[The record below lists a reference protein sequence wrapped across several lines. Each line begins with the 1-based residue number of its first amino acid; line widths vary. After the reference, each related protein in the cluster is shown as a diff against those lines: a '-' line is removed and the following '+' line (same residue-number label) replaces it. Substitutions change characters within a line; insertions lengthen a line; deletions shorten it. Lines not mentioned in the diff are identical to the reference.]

1 MIEYYEQL
9 TQEEQERVGES
20 IRTLYRQTFILEKKY
35 DKRTGRSR
43 LNPEY
48 YQCTGHLEFI
58 RAYFSIMGIDV
69 IENTS
74 VGVIY
79 IRGEQV
85 VGEKL
90 PKLATLYILVLKLI
104 CDEQMM
110 AASTTENAVTSLGAV
125 HEKLAVY
132 RLLKRQPSPTEIK
145 RSLSLLKR
153 YQMIELLDPLED
165 LEGPVQ
171 MVIYPAIQVVLMGDD
186 ARELIG
192 TYGEGDI
199 QEDEDSDES
208 NDTRRIRALRPSHG
222 SALNN
227 WHYIRHRVLTFH
239 EGVNFFHR
247 PLREAASPRSL
258 TPCRSCSTPTRT
270 GGDFSIRR
278 RRMTRISSLIEYL
291 RGMVNIG
298 EDEKF
303 SYLRSQNF
311 SSTIVLELTR
321 TDTGECQCVGVV
333 FDVETATNEITR
345 MFFWHKGPLPASCLP
360 PRCRPGRTMS
370 TEEVKAWL
378 LENFTKET
386 CYFGSHNETVPQA
399 SLRLL
404 SGRAWI
410 RRSSPCFS
418 GAPFPS
424 G

>member
-9 TQEEQERVGES
+9 TQEEQEGVGES

-110 AASTTENAVTSLGAV
+110 AASTTE
-125 HEKLAVY
+125 
-132 RLLKRQPSPTEIK
+132 IK

-171 MVIYPAIQVVLMGDD
+171 MVIYPAIHVVLMGDD

-199 QEDEDSDES
+199 QEDEPDES
-208 NDTRRIRALRPSHG
+208 NDTSE
-222 SALNN
+222 S
-227 WHYIRHRVLTFH
+227 
-239 EGVNFFHR
+239 
-247 PLREAASPRSL
+247 
-258 TPCRSCSTPTRT
+258 
-270 GGDFSIRR
+270 
-278 RRMTRISSLIEYL
+278 
-291 RGMVNIG
+291 
-298 EDEKF
+298 
-303 SYLRSQNF
+303 
-311 SSTIVLELTR
+311 EL
-321 TDTGECQCVGVV
+321 
-333 FDVETATNEITR
+333 
-345 MFFWHKGPLPASCLP
+345 
-360 PRCRPGRTMS
+360 
-370 TEEVKAWL
+370 
-378 LENFTKET
+378 
-386 CYFGSHNETVPQA
+386 
-399 SLRLL
+399 
-404 SGRAWI
+404 
-410 RRSSPCFS
+410 
-418 GAPFPS
+418 
-424 G
+424 